1 MNRTGLCGLALA
13 GVYAVFLA
21 GSARGQAGAA
31 PTLEARVKALET
43 TVASLNLRVRALES
57 AGTATV
63 APTGG
68 IAAPRGW
75 EKLRIGMMEAEVRN
89 ILGEPHSVR
98 ILGYKTYWYYDAGS
112 HVIFNTETKGVV
124 DWVPR

>member
-1 MNRTGLCGLALA
+1 MNKAIFCGLALA
-13 GVYAVFLA
+13 GVYVVFLA
-21 GSARGQAGAA
+21 GSARGQTGGA

-57 AGTATV
+57 SGPSAV

-98 ILGYKTYWYYDAGS
+98 VLGYKTYWYYDAGA

-124 DWVPR
+124 DWMPR